1 MPALVL
7 ILPCTFNIEISD
19 GFQDAIQLPLKL
31 YSRPQMNW
39 QSLEQHLFQSKNKQL
54 FIEQVFYKQHSLYI
68 AFLYRI

>member
-19 GFQDAIQLPLKL
+19 GFQNVIQLPLKP

-39 QSLEQHLFQSKNKQL
+39 QSLEQNLFQSKKKQL

-68 AFLYRI
+68 AFLCKI